1 MKPLLQTVLTVVLLI
16 EIVMFTG
23 FYCFGPQGMKAL
35 ACAYEQN
42 CILEQRVAN
51 SRAEIA
57 LLEEHI
63 RDFERYDFYKEKI
76 ARESLQMA
84 YPTDVVYYLS

>member
-1 MKPLLQTVLTVVLLI
+1 MKPLMQTALTVVLLI

-23 FYCFGPQGMKAL
+23 MYCFGRQGTKAL
-35 ACAYEQN
+35 AAAREEN

-51 SRAEIA
+51 LQTEIA
-57 LLEEHI
+57 HI
-63 RDFERYDFYKEKI
+63 DVHINDFEQYDFYKEKI

-84 YPTDVVYYLS
+84 YPNDVVYYIS